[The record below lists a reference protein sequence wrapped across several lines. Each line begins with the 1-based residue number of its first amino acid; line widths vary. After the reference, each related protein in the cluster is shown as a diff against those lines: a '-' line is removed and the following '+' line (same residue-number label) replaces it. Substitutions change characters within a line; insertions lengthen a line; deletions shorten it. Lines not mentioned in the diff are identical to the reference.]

1 MLSSAGWGYG
11 SKDGLRVAFINILG
25 KSVALKRQRPS
36 GDSDLQKP
44 EGTVTMTTSEEQPR
58 GLELQ
63 VVWGRLIEGDV
74 PRLGQV
80 ANKGAA

>member
-11 SKDGLRVAFINILG
+11 NKDGLRVAFINILG
-25 KSVALKRQRPS
+25 RSVTLKRQRPS

-44 EGTVTMTTSEEQPR
+44 EGMVTMATSEEQPR

-63 VVWGRLIEGDV
+63 VVGGRLIEGDA
-74 PRLGQV
+74 PRLGQA